1 MYFINGKFNSTFR
14 DFDLYK
20 KLGIVS
26 VNAKRNEGII
36 NEIKTNEIIAL
47 FSTRSGYLGAGKVVE
62 TAVPI
67 GEFKMHQG
75 GQLIEY
81 DDYPFKE
88 IARVSPHFKTE
99 EFVIRVEWLYVVP
112 ELEDGVID
120 DDLFVGEHS
129 VEILDDERTKRWLV
143 ETFDLSINV

>member
-20 KLGIVS
+20 KLGIIS
-26 VNAKRNEGII
+26 VNGRSNEEVVSKIAADD
-36 NEIKTNEIIAL
+36 IIAL
-47 FSTRSGYLGAGKVVE
+47 FSTRSGYLGAGRVMD

-67 GEFKMHQG
+67 DEFKMHQG
-75 GQLIEY
+75 GRLIDNDE
-81 DDYPFKE
+81 YPFKE
-88 IARVSPHFKTE
+88 IARVNPHFKQE

-112 ELEDGVID
+112 DLEDGMID

-129 VEILDDERTKRWLV
+129 AELLDDERTKRWLAD
-143 ETFDLSINV
+143 TFSLNINV